1 MKLAELKQKHG
12 EELTELVEKLK
23 LDFIETKEG
32 KEYKQAIFS
41 FTEDPYRN
49 NNLYFD
55 DSGLLSASEYIPAP
69 NIDIEI
75 LESLWSDL
83 DVFSNTKDII
93 SICLGEAVIFN
104 LKPERNCYAI
114 YSDELG
120 LKVHSVSSHEEGIKI
135 IEEAM
140 NNHGCFSPIVSCD
153 RYGNVSLIK

>member
-1 MKLAELKQKHG
+1 M
-12 EELTELVEKLK
+12 
-23 LDFIETKEG
+23 
-32 KEYKQAIFS
+32 
-41 FTEDPYRN
+41 
-49 NNLYFD
+49 
-55 DSGLLSASEYIPAP
+55 
-69 NIDIEI
+69 
-75 LESLWSDL
+75 
-83 DVFSNTKDII
+83 FSNTKDII